1 VVELGHAGDRSDR
14 PVQGGDNMAINV
26 GLDIG
31 TSAVRAAVVQTG
43 KGVPVLQ
50 RYGQVALPEGAVVA
64 GEIVEEAIVRDA
76 LTQLW
81 KTAKLPKKRVVV
93 GIANQRVIVRRV
105 DLPYMAEDELAQALP
120 FQAQEY
126 IPIPIDEAILDFV
139 PLEEFATPNGEP
151 MLSVLVVAAHK
162 DMAADVLRV
171 VGSAGIKVMAIDLQ
185 AFALTRS
192 VLGADFDLDSATQ
205 AIINIGG
212 GLTQVILMR
221 AGTIRFLRILTMG
234 GATFTEAL
242 AERMP
247 MEPEQA
253 EQYKRRTGV
262 AIDGV
267 PEGAEGEALAKMI
280 LTEEADVLIE
290 EIRGSVD
297 YYLGQSGGDGLERLF
312 VAGNGARLP
321 NLANRLGRSLG
332 VGVEPVRVLDEE
344 KMRVGK
350 LGLSDVELAQAQPV
364 LPVPVGLAM
373 WGEL

>member
-1 VVELGHAGDRSDR
+1 
-14 PVQGGDNMAINV
+14 MAINV

-151 MLSVLVVAAHK
+151 MLSVLVVAAQK
-162 DMAADVLRV
+162 DMAADVIRV
-171 VGSAGIKVMAIDLQ
+171 VGNTGIKVMAIDLQ

-192 VLGADFDLDSATQ
+192 VLGGDFDLDAGTQ
-205 AIINIGG
+205 AIVNIGA
-212 GLTQVILMR
+212 GLTQVILLK

-234 GATFTEAL
+234 GATFTSAL

-267 PEGAEGEALAKMI
+267 PEGAEGEALAKML
-280 LTEEADVLIE
+280 LTEEADILIE
-290 EIRGSVD
+290 EIRGSID
-297 YYLGQSGGDGLERLF
+297 YYLGQSADDNLERLF

-344 KMRVGK
+344 TMRVGK

>member
-1 VVELGHAGDRSDR
+1 
-14 PVQGGDNMAINV
+14 MAINV

-50 RYGQVALPEGAVVA
+50 RYGQVTLPEGAVVA
-64 GEIVEEAIVRDA
+64 GEIVEEGIVRDA
-76 LTQLW
+76 LTELW
-81 KTAKLPKKRVVV
+81 KAAKLPKKRVIV

-105 DLPYMAEDELAQALP
+105 DLPYMAEDELARALP

-151 MLSVLVVAAHK
+151 MLSVLVVAAHR
-162 DMAADVLRV
+162 DMAADVMRV
-171 VGSAGIKVMAIDLQ
+171 VGGAGIKVMAIDLQ
-185 AFALTRS
+185 AFALARAAW
-192 VLGADFDLDSATQ
+192 GADFDLDAGTQ
-205 AIINIGG
+205 AIVNIGA
-212 GLTQVILMR
+212 GLTQVILMK

-234 GATFTEAL
+234 GSTFTAAL
-242 AERMP
+242 ADRMP
-247 MEPEQA
+247 MEPAQA
-253 EQYKRRTGV
+253 EQYKRRVGV
-262 AIDGV
+262 VIDGR
-267 PEGAEGEALAKMI
+267 PEGVEGEALARVL
-280 LTEEADVLIE
+280 LTEEADILIE
-290 EIRGSVD
+290 EVRGSVD
-297 YYLGQSGGDGLERLF
+297 YYLGQSGGQGLERLY

-344 KMRVGK
+344 RMRVGK
-350 LGLSDVELAQAQPV
+350 LGLSDVELSQAQPV

>member
-1 VVELGHAGDRSDR
+1 
-14 PVQGGDNMAINV
+14 MALNV

-105 DLPYMAEDELAQALP
+105 DVPYMAEDELAQALP

-151 MLSVLVVAAHK
+151 MLSVLVVAAQK
-162 DMAADVLRV
+162 DMAAEILRV
-171 VGSAGIKVMAIDLQ
+171 VGTAGIKVMAIDLQ
-185 AFALTRS
+185 AFALSRA
-192 VLGADFDLDSATQ
+192 VLGADFDLDIGTQ
-205 AIINIGG
+205 GIVNIGA
-212 GLTQVILMR
+212 GLTQVILMKG
-221 AGTIRFLRILTMG
+221 GTIRFLRILTIG
-234 GATFTEAL
+234 GASFTSAL
-242 AERMP
+242 ADRMP

-262 AIDGV
+262 AIDAVLQGI
-267 PEGAEGEALAKMI
+267 EGEELARQV
-280 LTEEADVLIE
+280 LTEEADILIE

-297 YYLGQSGGDGLERLF
+297 YYLSQSGADTLDRLF

-321 NLANRLGRSLG
+321 NLANRLGRALG

-344 KMRVGK
+344 KMQVGK

>member
-1 VVELGHAGDRSDR
+1 
-14 PVQGGDNMAINV
+14 MAINV

-50 RYGQVALPEGAVVA
+50 RYGQVALPEGAVIA

-139 PLEEFATPNGEP
+139 PLEEFATPSGEP
-151 MLSVLVVAAHK
+151 MLSVLVVAAQK
-162 DMAADVLRV
+162 DMAADVMRV
-171 VGSAGIKVMAIDLQ
+171 VANAGIKVMAIDLQ
-185 AFALTRS
+185 AFALTRA
-192 VLGADFDLDSATQ
+192 VLGADFDLDSGTQ
-205 AIINIGG
+205 AIVNIGA
-212 GLTQVILMR
+212 GLTQVILMKS
-221 AGTIRFLRILTMG
+221 GTIRFLRILTIG
-234 GATFTEAL
+234 GASFTSAL
-242 AERMP
+242 ADRMP

-253 EQYKRRTGV
+253 EQYKRRAGV
-262 AIDGV
+262 ALDGI
-267 PEGAEGEALAKMI
+267 PEGTEGEAFAKVL
-280 LTEEADVLIE
+280 LTEEADILID

-297 YYLGQSGGDGLERLF
+297 YYLGQSGGESLEKLY

-321 NLANRLGRSLG
+321 NLANRLGRALG
-332 VGVEPVRVLDEE
+332 VGVAPVRVLDEE
-344 KMRVGK
+344 RMRVGK

>member
-1 VVELGHAGDRSDR
+1 
-14 PVQGGDNMAINV
+14 MAINV

-50 RYGQVALPEGAVVA
+50 RYGQVGLPEGAVVA

-81 KTAKLPKKRVVV
+81 KTAKLPRKRVVV

-105 DLPYMAEDELAQALP
+105 DLPYMAEEELAQALP

-139 PLEEFATPNGEP
+139 PLEEFATPDGEP
-151 MLSVLVVAAHK
+151 MLSVLVVAAQK
-162 DMAADVLRV
+162 NMAADVLRV
-171 VGSAGIKVMAIDLQ
+171 VGSAGIKAMAIDLQ
-185 AFALTRS
+185 AFALTRA
-192 VLGADFDLDSATQ
+192 VLGADFDLESGVQ

-212 GLTQVILMR
+212 GLTQVILMKE
-221 AGTIRFLRILTMG
+221 GTIRFLRILTIG
-234 GATFTEAL
+234 GSTFTDAL
-242 AERMP
+242 GERMP

-253 EQYKRRTGV
+253 EHYKRRTGV

-267 PEGAEGEALAKMI
+267 PEAGEGEDLARSI
-280 LTEEADVLIE
+280 LTEEADILIE

-297 YYLGQSGGDGLERLF
+297 YYLGQSGAERLERLY

-332 VGVEPVRVLDEE
+332 VGIEPVRVLDEE
-344 KMRVGK
+344 KMKVGK

-364 LPVPVGLAM
+364 LPVPVGLAL